1 MAAGDLRIPLGSPA
15 GEGSVTV
22 TDRVIAKLAGKC
34 ARATYG
40 IVGMQAGPARKLAGI
55 FRGSIDE
62 GVDVDVE
69 NGRVNVTLRVVMER
83 GVNLAQ
89 VTTNLQE
96 QVRYQL
102 GQVAGLPL
110 GQISVRVEDLKD

>member
-1 MAAGDLRIPLGSPA
+1 M
-15 GEGSVTV
+15 VTH
-22 TDRVIAKLAGKC
+22 RAIAKLAGKT
-34 ARATYG
+34 AHATYG
-40 IVGMQAGPARKLAGI
+40 VVAMQATPTRRLARL

-62 GVDVDVE
+62 GVEVDVE
-69 NGRVNVTLRVVMER
+69 NGRVNVGLHVVMER

-89 VTTNLQE
+89 VTANLQE
-96 QVRYQL
+96 MIRYQL